1 MNITNIIPKIEKPK
15 IYEKGTAFMWTDKHI
30 SKQLLNVHLN
40 PDIDLASR
48 RGTIAAR
55 PADHSGV
62 IRRWGVHL

>member
-1 MNITNIIPKIEKPK
+1 MNITNIIPKVEKPK

-48 RGTIAAR
+48 KKTTREKTANWIIGTQK
-55 PADHSGV
+55 GK
-62 IRRWGVHL
+62 G